1 MSAVEIREVG
11 PEDDDVR
18 LDHWFKRHF
27 PAIGFGR
34 LQKLLRTGQ
43 VRVDGRRA
51 KPGLRLATGQSVR
64 VPPLD
69 SAPADGA
76 TPRPPRP
83 AKGLSDKDAEFARS
97 LVIFRDDDVLAI
109 NKPAGLAV
117 QGGTGTT
124 RHIDGMLDAL
134 KYDAAERPRLV
145 HRLDRDTSGVML
157 LARNRKAAAALG
169 KSFQGRDARKIYW
182 ALVMGVPR
190 PERGKI
196 NLAIGKM
203 PGRMGERVSPDAE
216 DAKRAVTLY
225 RVLERSANS
234 LSWVAFWPQTG
245 RTHQIR
251 VHAKAM
257 GHPVLGDGKYGGSEA
272 FLPTDEVAKQL
283 HLHAREIHLP
293 HPTRHGFLHVTADLP
308 PHMRDTWTMF
318 DFSSDFPEDPFEEI
332 E

>member
-1 MSAVEIREVG
+1 MSSVEIREVG

-27 PAIGFGR
+27 PMIGYGR

-43 VRVDGRRA
+43 VRVEGRRA

-69 SAPADGA
+69 TGPDSAA
-76 TPRPPRP
+76 PRPPRR
-83 AKGLSDKDAEFARS
+83 ALELSDRDAEFARS

-117 QGGTGTT
+117 QGGTGTL

-134 KYDAAERPRLV
+134 QFDAAERPRLV

-190 PERGKI
+190 PERGKVD
-196 NLAIGKM
+196 LAIGKT

-225 RVLERSANS
+225 RVLERSANR

-251 VHAKAM
+251 VHATAM
-257 GHPVLGDGKYGGSEA
+257 GHPVLGDGKYGGADA
-272 FLPTDEVAKQL
+272 FLPTDEVARQL
-283 HLHAREIHLP
+283 HLHAREIRLQ
-293 HPTRHGFLHVTADLP
+293 HPTRHGFIHVAADLP

-318 DFSSDFPEDPFEEI
+318 DFSSGFPGDPFEEI